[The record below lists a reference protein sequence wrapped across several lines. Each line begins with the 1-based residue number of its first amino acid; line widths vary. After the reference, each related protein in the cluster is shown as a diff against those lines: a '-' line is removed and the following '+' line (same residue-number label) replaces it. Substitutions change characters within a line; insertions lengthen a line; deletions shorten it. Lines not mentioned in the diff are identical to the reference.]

1 MLCSR
6 GSRADESIPQKD
18 EGGRM
23 PRRRGP
29 EKEFGGARRSGG
41 GDVPD
46 AGKVEFGMT

>member
-1 MLCSR
+1 MLRPR

-23 PRRRGP
+23 PRWRGP
-29 EKEFGGARRSGG
+29 EKEFGGAWRSG

>member
-1 MLCSR
+1 MLCPR
-6 GSRADESIPQKD
+6 GSRADESIPLKD

-23 PRRRGP
+23 PRWRGP
-29 EKEFGGARRSGG
+29 EKEFGGAWRSG